1 MADPSKSAKSAV
13 SYNIMIAELS
23 SRRILRFLQ
32 FAAYKR
38 GCERAPSRISSVG
51 DYDHFAIDDLIFG
64 KKLRSGFRIDLDF
77 RVREGLLDRADSRVL
92 VGDGDKDEFPA

>member
-23 SRRILRFLQ
+23 SRRILRLLQ

-38 GCERAPSRISSVG
+38 GCERAISSIG